1 MAQIVDIGGYRIG
14 RIILFQLEIT
24 LVGLDHGGELRRLLF
39 GVHCGMGMKGLQWD
53 KKWGINFVFCP
64 NYTNFANKV
73 TEKK

>member
-39 GVHCGMGMKGLQWD
+39 GVHCGMDMKGLQWD
-53 KKWGINFVFCP
+53 KK
-64 NYTNFANKV
+64 
-73 TEKK
+73 